1 MAGWGMGYA
10 NLDIRHIYWHQ
21 QSTLLEG
28 PMNNRTSMPWR
39 TVLASASLLVAST
52 ACHRVIIDS
61 GLEPAPRVHH
71 EEWNIAYAEA
81 IYPAQIDA
89 TDYCKRWARVETKQS
104 FLNWVVGAATFGIIT
119 PMDVKV
125 VCAESVSPDAEDSQ
139 GAEQPQA
146 PDLPPQF

>member
-1 MAGWGMGYA
+1 
-10 NLDIRHIYWHQ
+10 
-21 QSTLLEG
+21 
-28 PMNNRTSMPWR
+28 MNNRTSMPWR
-39 TVLASASLLVAST
+39 TVLASASLLVGST
-52 ACHRVIIDS
+52 ACHRVIVDS

-89 TDYCKRWARVETKQS
+89 SKYCRRWARVETKQS

-125 VCAESVSPDAEDSQ
+125 VCAESVTRNAEDPQ
-139 GAEQPQA
+139 GAAQPPT
-146 PDLPPQF
+146 PDSVPKY